1 MGQYEVRHQ
10 CDPKTC
16 VYCGHYYIDNKSG
29 CSCCDVE
36 GHEDMVGRYAEAC
49 KDFVDRNDIYY
60 KK

>member
-16 VYCGHYYIDNKSG
+16 IHCGHYYVDSKSG
-29 CSCCDVE
+29 CSCCDLE
-36 GHEDMVGRYAEAC
+36 GHEDMAGRYAEVC
-49 KDFVDRNDIYY
+49 KDFVNRNDICY